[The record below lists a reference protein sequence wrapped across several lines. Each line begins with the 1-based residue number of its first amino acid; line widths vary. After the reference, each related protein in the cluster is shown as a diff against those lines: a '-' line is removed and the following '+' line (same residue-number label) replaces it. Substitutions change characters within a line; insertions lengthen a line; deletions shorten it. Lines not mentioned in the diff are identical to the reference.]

1 MPGIY
6 WNQIKTI
13 LTPGLG
19 CMSGR
24 TIATDDGVFE
34 IDLSDYQSVKR
45 LHEVIAA
52 ALNGWERQNKWPMDR
67 PAQANERPGHA
78 SRQSIAG
85 GRCRCISHLG
95 AGWNARKANDGL
107 GDWWETRPLQT

>member
-1 MPGIY
+1 MPDIY

-34 IDLSDYQSVKR
+34 IDLSDYQSVQR

-52 ALNGWERQNKWPMDR
+52 ALNGWERQENGQWTDPPKQTKDR
-67 PAQANERPGHA
+67 AMPPGNPLRVEDVDA
-78 SRQSIAG
+78 FLTWVQ
-85 GRCRCISHLG
+85 
-95 AGWNARKANDGL
+95 DGMP
-107 GDWWETRPLQT
+107 EKPTMV